1 MRSLARSSRS
11 GRGRIILASL
21 ALLLAA
27 CGGATASTAPPAVS
41 DAWIRPPAGM
51 DQPAAGYLVITNAS
65 AQADALLRVTS
76 PAATS
81 VELHE
86 TTTDS
91 SGMTGM
97 HPVERLEVAAGATV
111 KLEPG
116 GYHLMLMGLGDAVKV
131 GDSIELDLVFE
142 HAGTVAVQAQVRA
155 G

>member
-1 MRSLARSSRS
+1 
-11 GRGRIILASL
+11 
-21 ALLLAA
+21 
-27 CGGATASTAPPAVS
+27 
-41 DAWIRPPAGM
+41 M
-51 DQPAAGYLVITNAS
+51 DRPAAGYLVITNAS

-86 TTTDS
+86 TMTDS

-131 GDSIELDLVFE
+131 GDTIELDLVFE